1 MRKLQIDIEHKKQ
14 ELELEFINAKLDEDL
29 QIQTKIACSASGEI
43 KHLKSNYTIA
53 SEHDYK
59 LEEECSELK
68 LKLEYVDRKSN
79 KKRKHIKKLTKK
91 KVRRMEDILSAA
103 SKRRFVKEKNEE
115 NAREF
120 KLMNKLRTPLGYKSK
135 QTIYSR
141 SC

>member
-14 ELELEFINAKLDEDL
+14 ELEFINAKLDEDL
-29 QIQTKIACSASGEI
+29 QIQTKIACSASKKV

-79 KKRKHIKKLTKK
+79 KKREYSLKIKFTKK
-91 KVRRMEDILSAA
+91 KC
-103 SKRRFVKEKNEE
+103 EE
-115 NAREF
+115 
-120 KLMNKLRTPLGYKSK
+120 
-135 QTIYSR
+135 
-141 SC
+141 